1 MDSNFNINVQAAGI
15 FSKFDFV
22 LQTIDWINPDF
33 DNVFINNID
42 DRSLVNE
49 RNIFNHIFDQNF
61 TSDYPSYECHRSY
74 SYSKFFPIENSPRMD
89 SYKKIVKKLKFSD
102 ELKENFEFYL
112 DLLGLDA
119 DFLGVHIRLCD
130 MNIYHGGDYGLLYFD
145 DFLNAIKENK
155 GPNTKI
161 FVASDNNESIIKL
174 KKEFGD
180 DLYFADQFIRGESET
195 EDTSIIVGNNFKDK
209 KIWIEA
215 FLEMLLLSKCGT
227 LICRSSSLSNTSIIY
242 SDTIKKIIRL

>member
-15 FSKFDFV
+15 FSEFDFV

-102 ELKENFEFYL
+102 ELKEKFEFYL

-119 DFLGVHIRLCD
+119 
-130 MNIYHGGDYGLLYFD
+130 